1 MTNVTEKEGVVNN
14 SNQPSQDNNLQR
26 LINQKINELSQKSD
40 RLSKEINGLKSIQ
53 VKEENNKIVV
63 GSTELLIEDFMTE
76 PSVHEYQKW
85 LKKKEDFENWT
96 EDKIEEVISEEKDDM
111 WYNEWTDEVYNHF
124 DSCDID
130 VWDYMSERDFIHDYL
145 DRDSYDIEWVKD
157 NYFENLDDNQIL
169 KDRLLVELK
178 QTIV

>member
-53 VKEENNKIVV
+53 VKGENNKIVV

-130 VWDYMSERDFIHDYL
+130 VWDYMSERDFISDYL

-178 QTIV
+178 QTII